1 MIVWLLYACSSAPAP
16 KKAPTTTPKN
26 ALLIVIDTARADVV
40 AEVDTPNLEALA
52 ARGTSVQRAWSSGT
66 WTVPSVVSLFTG
78 MSVREHG
85 WDLPAARIGKYP
97 KLPDAPTLAT
107 VLQAAGF
114 GTAALYANPYL
125 SESLGFDRGFDS
137 FTRLHD
143 NAMASRFSPIVMSW
157 SDGRRHFAYA
167 HLLGPHSPLKPG
179 AESRKKFGVEDR
191 WVTGTGFDV
200 GAAKRNTEPG
210 VREAYGRAYRAVIED
225 TDRIVGDLVSALGP
239 YRDDTLV
246 VVTSD
251 HGELLGEH
259 GICEHGSWVWEELTH
274 VPLIVDRP
282 IDLPQALSIS
292 SIPAIVTEALGV
304 EHKWPTPS
312 HPSAPALVS
321 QREGKLAISDG
332 THKTIWIDGTAQSFD
347 LSADPHEE
355 KPLPADPGIDAL
367 RSAWEARTP
376 AGNTSMD
383 MVTLSP
389 DTRNALRALGYA
401 E

>member
-1 MIVWLLYACSSAPAP
+1 MIAWVLLACTKAAPQ
-16 KKAPTTTPKN
+16 KGPTTTPKN
-26 ALLIVIDTARADVV
+26 ALVIVIDTARADVV
-40 AEVDTPNLEALA
+40 AEVDTPNLDALA
-52 ARGTSVQRAWSSGT
+52 ARGTSVERAWSSGT
-66 WTVPSVVSLFTG
+66 WTVPSVASLFTG

-85 WDLPAARIGKYP
+85 WDLPAARIGQYP
-97 KLPDAPTLAT
+97 KLPDAPTLAS

-114 GTAALYANPYL
+114 KTAALYANAYL

-137 FTRLHD
+137 FTRVPD
-143 NAMASRFSPIVMSW
+143 AAMLSHFSPIVMSW
-157 SDGRRHFAYA
+157 SDGKRHFAYV
-167 HLLGPHSPLKPG
+167 HLLGPHSPLKPS
-179 AESRKKFGVEDR
+179 ADATKKFGLEDR
-191 WVTGTGFDV
+191 WVAGMGFDV
-200 GAAKRNTEPG
+200 GAAKRNQEPG
-210 VREAYGRAYRAVIED
+210 VRDAYARAYRAVVED
-225 TDRIVGDLVSALGP
+225 TDRVVGELVQALGP

-259 GICEHGSWVWEELTH
+259 GVCEHGSWVWEQLTH

-282 IDLPQALSIS
+282 IELPSTLSIS
-292 SIPAIVTEALGV
+292 SVPAIVTEALGI
-304 EHKWPTPS
+304 EHRWPTPS
-312 HPSAPALVS
+312 HPDAPALVS

-332 THKTIWIDGTAQSFD
+332 TRKTIWENGNAQSFD

-355 KPLPADPGIDAL
+355 NPLAPFPELDAL

-376 AGNTSMD
+376 AGKASMD

-389 DTRNALRALGYA
+389 DTRKALRALGYA

>member
-1 MIVWLLYACSSAPAP
+1 MIAWVVLACSETAPQ
-16 KKAPTTTPKN
+16 KGPTTTPSN
-26 ALLIVIDTARADVV
+26 VLLIVIDTARADVV
-40 AEVDTPNLEALA
+40 AEVDTPNLDALA
-52 ARGTSVQRAWSSGT
+52 ARGTSVEHAWSSGT

-85 WDLPAARIGKYP
+85 WDLPAARIGQYP

-107 VLQAAGF
+107 VLQAADF
-114 GTAALYANPYL
+114 GTAALYANAYL

-137 FTRLHD
+137 FTRLPD
-143 NAMASRFSPIVMSW
+143 SAMISRFAPIVMSW
-157 SDGRRHFAYA
+157 SDGKRHFAYV
-167 HLLGPHSPLKPG
+167 HLLGPHSPLKPSPD
-179 AESRKKFGVEDR
+179 ARKKFGVEDR
-191 WVTGTGFDV
+191 WVPSSGFDV
-200 GAAKRNTEPG
+200 GAAKRNQEPG
-210 VREAYGRAYRAVIED
+210 VRDAYARAYRAVVED
-225 TDRIVGDLVSALGP
+225 TDRVVGELVAALGP

-259 GICEHGSWVWEELTH
+259 GVCEHGSWVWEELTH

-282 IDLPQALSIS
+282 IDLPKQLTIS

-304 EHKWPTPS
+304 EYTWPTPS
-312 HPSAPALVS
+312 HPEEPALVS

-332 THKTIWIDGTAQSFD
+332 THKTIWDKGNAQSFD
-347 LSADPHEE
+347 LSGDPDEE
-355 KPLPADPGIDAL
+355 KPLPPFPELDTL

-376 AGNTSMD
+376 AGATSMD

-389 DTRNALRALGYA
+389 DTRKALRALGYA